1 MKTVVV
7 IGGGPAGMM
16 ASVMSSK
23 NNRVILIEKNEK
35 LGKKLYLTG
44 KGRCNLTNDCLPDEF
59 FESVVSN
66 KRFLYSA
73 INQYSPQEIIDF
85 FESNGLRLKVERGNR
100 VFPSSDKASD
110 VTKIL
115 NKILV
120 ENGVEISLNEE
131 VKNIHTSDGK
141 VTSVETSLRTILC
154 DAVILATG
162 GKSYPKTGSDGKGYQ
177 LASSLGHNVITP
189 VPALVGLELFGDFY
203 KKLQGLSLKNVKL
216 TVKHFNKTLYSEVG
230 EMLFTHFGISGPLVL
245 TTSSIINRLNLKEV
259 EIYLDLKP
267 GLNET
272 QLLNRIERDFV
283 ELKGKNLANSLV
295 KLMPSRLI
303 GIILEYSKLSAEL
316 KPFSLSKAQKDSLV
330 DVIKNF
336 KIKIKS
342 LRPLDEAIV
351 TSGGIKV
358 NEINPKTMESK
369 IVKSLFFAGEVIDVD
384 AFTGGFNIQIAL
396 ATGAVAGQSI

>member
-16 ASVMSSK
+16 ASVMASK
-23 NNRVILIEKNEK
+23 NNKVILIEKNEK

-59 FESVVSN
+59 FENVVSN

-115 NKILV
+115 NKILLD
-120 ENGVEISLNEE
+120 NGVQISLNEE

-141 VTSVETSLRTILC
+141 VTSVETSLRTVLC
-154 DAVILATG
+154 DAVVLATG
-162 GKSYPKTGSDGKGYQ
+162 GKSYPKTGSDGKGYH
-177 LASSLGHNVITP
+177 LASTLGHDVITP

-216 TVKHFNKTLYSEVG
+216 TVKHLNKTLYSEVG

-330 DVIKNF
+330 DAIKNF